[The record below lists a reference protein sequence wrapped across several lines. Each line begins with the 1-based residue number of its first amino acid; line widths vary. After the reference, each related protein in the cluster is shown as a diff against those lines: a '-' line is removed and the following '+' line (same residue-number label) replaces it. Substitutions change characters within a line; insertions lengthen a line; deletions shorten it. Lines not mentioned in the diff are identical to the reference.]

1 MDGNHLPTTA
11 PVTDPNII
19 VTRDGTPLFHRA
31 WGEGAPIVFV
41 HSWSMNSDM
50 WRGQMVELAPR
61 GARCIAYDRRGHG
74 RSGDPGRGYDYDTLA
89 DDLAAVIDAYDLTG
103 AVLVGHSMGCAEIV
117 RYLTRHGSSRVKG
130 VVLLAPTTP
139 FLLKTDDNPYGV
151 DGALF
156 EAVRATWRADFPKW
170 MEDNAP
176 PFFRPETSA
185 AKVRWLL
192 AMTDR
197 VSLQAAIECNRAV
210 VETDFRAE
218 LPRIDVPTLVIQGDK
233 DASGP
238 VEITG
243 APTAA
248 LVPGAE
254 LKVYEGAP
262 HGLFVTDAE
271 RFTADLASFVGL

>member
-1 MDGNHLPTTA
+1 MDGNHPQTSA
-11 PVTDPNII
+11 QVTSADPIR
-19 VTRDGTPLFHRA
+19 TRDGAALYHRA
-31 WGEGAPIVFV
+31 WGAGAPIVFV

-50 WRGQMVELAPR
+50 WRGQMLDLAAR

-74 RSGDPGRGYDYDTLA
+74 SSSDPGRGYDYDTLA
-89 DDLAAVIDAYDLTG
+89 DDLAAVIEAYDLTG
-103 AVLVGHSMGCAEIV
+103 VTLVGHSMGCAEIV
-117 RYLTRHGSSRVKG
+117 RYLTRHGASRVKG
-130 VVLLAPTTP
+130 IVLLAPTTP
-139 FLLKTDDNPYGV
+139 FLLKTEDNPYGV
-151 DGALF
+151 DLAMF

-185 AKVRWLL
+185 ATVRWLL

-197 VSLQAAIECNRAV
+197 VSLQAAIECNHAV

-218 LPRIDVPTLVIQGDK
+218 LPRIDVPTLIIQGDA

-262 HGLFVTDAE
+262 HGLFVTDAA
-271 RFTADLASFVGL
+271 RVNDDLAAFMGL